1 METIKITALSL
12 VILVLTACAATGY
25 IPLESASKELI
36 AQHVVQGKTTKP
48 RIVKCFGNAT
58 SITFNHSGH
67 EVWVY
72 KSHNSNSNDS
82 FSSVKELVVIFDQN
96 GVVSE
101 YSVK

>member
-1 METIKITALSL
+1 MKTSNFIKIILIIFLS
-12 VILVLTACAATGY
+12 ACATIGH
-25 IPLESASKELI
+25 IPLETATKDLI
-36 AQHVVQGKTTKP
+36 AKHIVQSKTTKA

-58 SITFNHSGH
+58 SITFNQSGQ

-72 KSHNSNSNDS
+72 KSHNSNSNEN

-96 GVVSE
+96 GVVTQ